1 MDSVRVL
8 LVDDQESFRR
18 RAAAVVE
25 ATDGF
30 LVAGC
35 AGSGEEALDVA
46 VTVRPHLVLM
56 DINLPGIDGL
66 AATRRLRALAQP
78 PVVVLLSGYDEQDID
93 GWARAC
99 GAAAYLAKSSF
110 ASERLEAVW
119 ADVSG
124 TG

>member
-8 LVDDQESFRR
+8 LVDDHESFRR

-30 LVAGC
+30 LVAAC

-46 VTVRPHLVLM
+46 ATVRPQLVLM

-78 PVVVLLSGYDEQDID
+78 PVVVLLSGYDEQDIQRS
-93 GWARAC
+93 ARAC
-99 GAAAYLAKSSF
+99 GAAAYVAKSSF

-119 ADVSG
+119 AEVAGSG
-124 TG
+124 